1 MTSENRTQL
10 YFPLRT
16 SRLSTLRDL
25 AMVAVCV
32 AIVASFVVDL
42 WRGPAPESF
51 QAMARGGRVHLRA

>member
-1 MTSENRTQL
+1 MTSENRSQL

-32 AIVASFVVDL
+32 AIVASFVGRRVAHSP
-42 WRGPAPESF
+42 GPKSAIDPATV
-51 QAMARGGRVHLRA
+51 Q